1 MGIKTA
7 AMEQNDRMD
16 GAFEPRLE
24 DYRLLTGASNFQD
37 DEATAG
43 AAWGVFVRSP
53 HAFADIRGVD
63 TASAQAAPGV
73 LAVLTAAALDATGI
87 GSVSVPAPVPDGPG
101 MVSPHRPSLAR
112 DCVRHVGDPVALV
125 VAGSEAEARDAAE
138 LVDID
143 YAAREAVTDVARAA
157 ALEAPQIWPEAP
169 GNIAVDW
176 HPYGGKPE
184 DRAELDRIFA
194 GAAHIASV
202 RLVNQRIVVA
212 PMEPRAS
219 VALHEP
225 ETDRYVLH
233 VASQSAFAMRQDVAR
248 TMSVPVDKLRVV
260 SRDVGGA
267 FGMRAS
273 GYPEYPAMLV
283 AAKMLGRPVRW
294 RSTRQEGFLTDN
306 QARDTIIEGRLA
318 MDADGKFLA
327 LDIDSIAALGA
338 YHTSHG
344 AFIATVNFARCLP
357 CMYDIPAVGLRI
369 RCLFT
374 NTVPTGPYRGAG
386 RPEANYCLERL
397 VDEAARISGIE
408 RIEIRRR
415 NLIAPDRMP
424 YNTAVGTSYDSGDF
438 PAVFDE
444 ALARA
449 DIAGFPARKAASEAA
464 GKRRGIGISCF
475 LEIAG

>member
-1 MGIKTA
+1 
-7 AMEQNDRMD
+7 MD

-24 DYRLLTGASNFQD
+24 DYRLLTGAGNFQD

-53 HAFADIRGVD
+53 HAFADIRGID
-63 TASAQAAPGV
+63 TASAQAVPGV

-87 GSVSVPAPVPDGPG
+87 GSVSVPVPGSPG

-138 LVDID
+138 LVEVD
-143 YAAREAVTDVARAA
+143 YAARDAVTDVVRAA
-157 ALEAPQIWPEAP
+157 APGAPQIWPEAS

-176 HPYGGKPE
+176 HPYGAQSE
-184 DRAELDRIFA
+184 DRVELDRIFA

-202 RLVNQRIVVA
+202 RLVNQRIVMA
-212 PMEPRAS
+212 PMEPRAC
-219 VALHEP
+219 VAVYEP

-267 FGMRAS
+267 FGMRTS

-294 RSTRQEGFLTDN
+294 CSTRQEGFLTDN

-318 MDADGKFLA
+318 MDAGGKFLA

-357 CMYDIPAVGLRI
+357 CMYGIPVVGLRI
-369 RCLFT
+369 RHQHGADWAL
-374 NTVPTGPYRGAG
+374 PRRGA
-386 RPEANYCLERL
+386 P
-397 VDEAARISGIE
+397 
-408 RIEIRRR
+408 
-415 NLIAPDRMP
+415 
-424 YNTAVGTSYDSGDF
+424 
-438 PAVFDE
+438 
-444 ALARA
+444 
-449 DIAGFPARKAASEAA
+449 
-464 GKRRGIGISCF
+464 RGE
-475 LEIAG
+475 LLP